1 MEQRSTQPDST
12 QHRQFNVGDR
22 VRVAD
27 TDEDFAGERGV
38 VLGADIFNRRG
49 RFKRVATRLADGT
62 VMWFHP
68 DDITR
73 VSPMS
78 QPARTLLAAW
88 HASNR
93 TLARIDRPNS
103 PNRANINWG
112 MARRRYCTPDGSI
125 DLTITTAV
133 K

>member
-22 VRVAD
+22 VRSVSG
-27 TDEDFAGERGV
+27 TQGV
-38 VLGADIFNRRG
+38 VTAIDDRSGWVYVTKDDCYPAIFRAAG
-49 RFKRVATRLADGT
+49 LTAV
-62 VMWFHP
+62 P
-68 DDITR
+68 
-73 VSPMS
+73 PMS

-88 HASNR
+88 RASGR
-93 TLARIDRPNS
+93 TLQRVDRPNS

-125 DLTITTAV
+125 DLTLTTEV

>member
-22 VRVAD
+22 VRLPSGETGVITVV
-27 TDEDFAGERGV
+27 TDDGWHYITKDNGYPVVSRG
-38 VLGADIFNRRG
+38 LWLTHAR
-49 RFKRVATRLADGT
+49 
-62 VMWFHP
+62 
-68 DDITR
+68 
-73 VSPMS
+73 PMS

-88 HASNR
+88 HASGR